1 MLRRW
6 CASWGRG
13 LSVAA
18 RQQSRE
24 VDKEKKQ
31 PLLTTSLERV
41 YFSYRLMY
49 PNCSSAFFSSPTLA
63 VGTWSHNRTMKTET
77 LACSTHLRIVFM
89 FFLPGAQLLI
99 LGANVRSWN
108 WLHLFQS
115 MKASL
120 STSEGFP
127 VSLGTWSQNITLKT
141 ELLACSTRLRFV
153 VS

>member
-1 MLRRW
+1 MVCKL
-6 CASWGRG
+6 G
-13 LSVAA
+13 
-18 RQQSRE
+18 SRP
-24 VDKEKKQ
+24 VSGGQTTTKIDSYRTHKEKQ

-77 LACSTHLRIVFM
+77 LACSAHLRIVFM

-127 VSLGTWSQNITLKT
+127 VSLGTWSQNIRLKT
-141 ELLACSTRLRFV
+141 ELLACSMRLRFV

>member
-1 MLRRW
+1 
-6 CASWGRG
+6 
-13 LSVAA
+13 
-18 RQQSRE
+18 
-24 VDKEKKQ
+24 
-31 PLLTTSLERV
+31 
-41 YFSYRLMY
+41 
-49 PNCSSAFFSSPTLA
+49 
-63 VGTWSHNRTMKTET
+63 
-77 LACSTHLRIVFM
+77 M

-108 WLHLFQS
+108 WLHFLFQF